1 MEQSLW
7 PVLNNWEIVT
17 MRDSRSHFSNQ
28 SAIQSTGN
36 RCKISLSLSLFT
48 PKTVQIL
55 EIEYEKYKMWETQFL
70 CLTPGLLS
78 CQKSIIRNSHIID
91 MQSHPT
97 HPNTTIGWKDV
108 CSNHLMHNPQQFYA
122 PYGFIFTYQQQKT
135 PAMNGTFL
143 RETKIHQNNRAHGL

>member
-108 CSNHLMHNPQQFYA
+108 CSNHLMHNPKQLYA
-122 PYGFIFTYQQQKT
+122 SQHPLDSSSLI
-135 PAMNGTFL
+135 
-143 RETKIHQNNRAHGL
+143 NNKKHLQWTDLS